1 MLGCPRIY
9 GTIEHMS
16 EHIKKSHNKTQIL
29 YHLVCPVKYRRK
41 VLIKGVPQTLK
52 EVCLEI
58 SKRYEIFYVEIG
70 TDLEHVHFLIQSVPT
85 MSPSK
90 IAQITKSIT
99 AREIFRKHPGVKT
112 MLWGGTFW
120 SSSYYLNTVGA
131 YANETVI
138 KNYVKNQGKTYQE
151 IHREKQLKLLM

>member
-1 MLGCPRIY
+1 
-9 GTIEHMS
+9 
-16 EHIKKSHNKTQIL
+16 
-29 YHLVCPVKYRRK
+29 VCPVKYRRK

-70 TDLEHVHFLIQSVPT
+70 TDLDHVHFLIQSVPT